1 MKVKTGRTA
10 QKVDNTVD
18 LKELFEKFSDEYDQV
33 FMESVDDQIFIFKA
47 LGRKDFKDLVESK
60 AVNDCAKEEIV
71 CEICTL
77 YPENYDFENCEEAG
91 LPTELCKIILDHSL
105 LKSSDQLQKAIHYF
119 RDKLEDS
126 LDEQITCVIHEAF
139 PEHTIEDIS
148 NWDVVKTAD
157 YMTRAE
163 YILHNLRGVPLT
175 PVQQVPAEEQSFD
188 QRFQPAPAQAAPKK
202 NPLEDRSKDTQPR
215 KPVKPPM
222 KAKPPMEKGRK
233 NTLTPEKY
241 RELMAKTPDDVA
253 PIDWTHDSVSMNGM
267 NALRGQSFD
276 DRPIA
281 EIPIDGSEDGQNA
294 IPLALRDRFK
304 VIQK

>member
-119 RDKLEDS
+119 RD
-126 LDEQITCVIHEAF
+126 
-139 PEHTIEDIS
+139 
-148 NWDVVKTAD
+148 
-157 YMTRAE
+157 
-163 YILHNLRGVPLT
+163 
-175 PVQQVPAEEQSFD
+175 
-188 QRFQPAPAQAAPKK
+188 
-202 NPLEDRSKDTQPR
+202 
-215 KPVKPPM
+215 
-222 KAKPPMEKGRK
+222 
-233 NTLTPEKY
+233 
-241 RELMAKTPDDVA
+241 
-253 PIDWTHDSVSMNGM
+253 
-267 NALRGQSFD
+267 
-276 DRPIA
+276 
-281 EIPIDGSEDGQNA
+281 
-294 IPLALRDRFK
+294 
-304 VIQK
+304 

>member
-1 MKVKTGRTA
+1 MKVKTGRA
-10 QKVDNTVD
+10 EAKHDNTVD
-18 LKELFEKFSDEYDQV
+18 LKLLFEKFSDEYDQV
-33 FMESVDDQIFIFKA
+33 FMESVDDQVFIFKA
-47 LGRKDFKDLVESK
+47 LGRKDFKDLVDSK
-60 AVNDCAKEEIV
+60 AVNDCAKEEII

-77 YPENYDFENCEEAG
+77 YPENYDFENCDEAG

-119 RDKLEDS
+119 RDKLNES

-175 PVQQVPAEEQSFD
+175 PVQQVPAEEEPFD
-188 QRFQPAPAQAAPKK
+188 ERFQPAPQQ
-202 NPLEDRSKDTQPR
+202 NPLDDRSKDAQPHKSAMKS
-215 KPVKPPM
+215 KPK
-222 KAKPPMEKGRK
+222 MEKGRK
-233 NTLTPEKY
+233 NSLTPEKL

-253 PIDWTHDSVSMNGM
+253 PIDWTHDSVTMNGIS
-267 NALRGQSFD
+267 ALQGQSFD

-281 EIPIDGSEDGQNA
+281 EIPMDGSEDGENA
-294 IPLALRDRFK
+294 IPLALRNRFK
-304 VIQK
+304 VITEKDK